1 MIDKSSFDTDFN
13 TEEVHDQAM
22 LLSQEAF
29 MCIVHGKEAEAIPLY
44 EQAFELERQA
54 ALSLLNRDDIEPT
67 RSILFRSAAAIA
79 KKCHKYRDSEKM
91 IGYGLAG
98 NPPDY
103 VAEQMREIYDDI
115 REFLSPKK
123 KRKALPKKT
132 PKKSS
137 EVSLDTSP
145 KIVKEKA
152 VLSV

>member
-1 MIDKSSFDTDFN
+1 MIDKSNFN
-13 TEEVHDQAM
+13 AM
-22 LLSQEAF
+22 ETHIKASLLSQEAF

-44 EQAFELERQA
+44 EQAFELEREA
-54 ALSLLNRDDIEPT
+54 ALSLLDREDVEPT
-67 RSILFRSAAAIA
+67 RSVLFRSAAALA
-79 KKCHKYRDSEKM
+79 KNCHRYRDSEKM
-91 IGYGLAG
+91 IGHGLAG

-123 KRKALPKKT
+123 KRKVLPKKS

-137 EVSLDTSP
+137 EVSLDTLP

-152 VLSV
+152 VMSV

>member
-1 MIDKSSFDTDFN
+1 MISNLNFN
-13 TEEVHDQAM
+13 AQEIHMKAM
-22 LLSQEAF
+22 LLSQDAF
-29 MCIVHGKEAEAIPLY
+29 VLAAYGKEAEAIPLY

-54 ALSLLNRDDIEPT
+54 ALSLLHREDVEPT
-67 RSILFRSAAAIA
+67 RSVLFRSAAALA
-79 KKCHKYRDSEKM
+79 KNCHKYRDSEKM
-91 IGYGLAG
+91 IGHGLAG

-123 KRKALPKKT
+123 KRKVLTKKT

>member
-1 MIDKSSFDTDFN
+1 MTEASDFN
-13 TEEVHDQAM
+13 AKESYIKAS

-44 EQAFELERQA
+44 EQAFELEREA
-54 ALSLLNRDDIEPT
+54 ALSLLNREDVEPT
-67 RSILFRSAAAIA
+67 RSILFRSAAALA
-79 KKCHKYRDSEKM
+79 KKCHRYRDSEKM
-91 IGYGLAG
+91 IGHGLAG

-123 KRKALPKKT
+123 KRKVLPKKT

-152 VLSV
+152 VMSV

>member
-1 MIDKSSFDTDFN
+1 MTDESNFN
-13 TEEVHDQAM
+13 AKDAYIKAS

-79 KKCHKYRDSEKM
+79 KKCHRYRDSEKM
-91 IGYGLAG
+91 IGHGLAG

-123 KRKALPKKT
+123 KRKVLPKKT
-132 PKKSS
+132 PKKSL

-152 VLSV
+152 VLSI